1 MSGAR
6 SHRPPLETEVDWV
19 KAGEIVFDAPSVYNF
34 PETPAEVMDPAWYK
48 TAGVRV
54 TEQGIMPVDRYV
66 IRKKGE
72 VELSGLSCST
82 CHTRIMPDGS
92 VLSGAQGNFPL
103 DRITAYR
110 FRDAAS
116 FASPAQALG
125 FVRGYERFPVHY
137 AVGSA

>member
-1 MSGAR
+1 M
-6 SHRPPLETEVDWV
+6 L
-19 KAGEIVFDAPSVYNF
+19 PSIYNF

-48 TAGVRV
+48 TVGVRV

-82 CHTRIMPDGS
+82 CHTRIMTDGS
-92 VLSGAQGNFPL
+92 VLSEKQGNFPL
-103 DRITAYR
+103 DRITAYGL
-110 FRDAAS
+110 RDAAS

-125 FVRGYERFPVHY
+125 FVRGYERFLFTTPWVRPNPLANLNERSLDTIAPVTM
-137 AVGSA
+137 